1 MTEMTLDGVYAAL
14 VTPYDAEGRVSAEQV
29 ARCLH
34 RQAEG
39 GAHGAL
45 LAGTTGEG
53 PSLSVAER
61 IGLFQAA
68 ATAESGLKL
77 LAGTG
82 AASLED
88 AATLTAAAFD
98 SGMDAALIIPPFF
111 YKSADDEGL
120 FAFFSALIDRAVPAD
135 GAVML
140 YHNPVVAAVGVSF
153 ELIDRL
159 RDAYPD
165 QVVGIKD
172 SSQDP
177 DNARR
182 LIEQFPGF
190 RVFVGDDT
198 LLSGAMAL
206 GGAGLISLVTNAFP
220 DLSRALYD
228 ACRAGKDP
236 ATAQERLSAARKQF
250 AGVPS
255 IAAVKLILQAGGVID
270 RATVRPPLRPLGKD
284 EETLVRER
292 FMLDRPV
299 PTSLSLNDL
308 AALFDDDS
316 TPEG

>member
-1 MTEMTLDGVYAAL
+1 MTEKTLDGVYAAL
-14 VTPYDAEGRVSAEQV
+14 VTPYDDEGRISVEQV
-29 ARCLH
+29 TRCLH

-68 ATAESGLKL
+68 ATADTGLEL

-88 AATLTAAAFD
+88 VVTLTTAAFD
-98 SGMDAALIIPPFF
+98 TGMNAVLIIPPFF
-111 YKSADDEGL
+111 FKSADEEGL
-120 FAFFSALIDRAVPAD
+120 FNFYATVLEQAVPSD
-135 GAVML
+135 GAILL

-159 RDAYPD
+159 LDTYSD

-172 SSQDP
+172 SSQDAEH
-177 DNARR
+177 ARR
-182 LIEQFPGF
+182 LLDRYPGF

-198 LLSGAMAL
+198 LLSATMAL
-206 GGAGLISLVTNAFP
+206 GGVGLISLVTNAFP
-220 DLSRALYD
+220 DLSRAVYD
-228 ACRAGKDP
+228 ACRAGDDP
-236 ATAQERLSAARKQF
+236 ASAQNRLSEARKQF
-250 AGVPS
+250 AGIPS
-255 IAAVKLILQAGGVID
+255 IPAIKLILQAGGVID
-270 RATVRPPLRPLGKD
+270 SAAVRPPLRPLTEA
-284 EETLVRER
+284 EEATVRER

-299 PTSLSLNDL
+299 PTSLNLDDL
-308 AALFDDDS
+308 ATLFDEDS
-316 TPEG
+316 PPEG